1 VTYTLEISKAF
12 KKQFKRLSKA
22 DATLVY
28 SILDKLLHDIPLPAK
43 NRDHDLQGDLKGTRE
58 CHVKPDLLLIYQKKE
73 SVLILTA
80 LAIGNHSELFS

>member
-1 VTYTLEISKAF
+1 MIYTLEVSKTF

-22 DATLVY
+22 DANLVF
-28 SILDKLLHDIPLPAK
+28 SVLDKLLNDIPLPAK
-43 NRDHDLQGDLKGTRE
+43 NHDHELHGDYKGTRE
-58 CHVKPDLLLIYQKKE
+58 CHIKPDLLLIYQKKE